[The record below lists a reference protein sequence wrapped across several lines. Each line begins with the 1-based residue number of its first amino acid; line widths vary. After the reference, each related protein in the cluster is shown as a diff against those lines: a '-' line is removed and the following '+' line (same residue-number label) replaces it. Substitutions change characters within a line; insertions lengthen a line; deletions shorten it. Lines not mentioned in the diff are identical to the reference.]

1 MTRFIVK
8 PVVEHKEM
16 LIIHQN
22 ALCAVLYSPICNKNA
37 IKRQKKSPIICQF
50 QKRSYLCTRF
60 RKQANPTEHVRR
72 AGNEG
77 SERTLKHW
85 NKVFIKRKQERQGSE
100 LEKVQRQVKRKRQYI
115 SYQSRKTEIRNPNK
129 KSIRDKKKDGYLEP

>member
-1 MTRFIVK
+1 M
-8 PVVEHKEM
+8 
-16 LIIHQN
+16 
-22 ALCAVLYSPICNKNA
+22 
-37 IKRQKKSPIICQF
+37 
-50 QKRSYLCTRF
+50 
-60 RKQANPTEHVRR
+60 RR
-72 AGNEG
+72 AGNEE

-115 SYQSRKTEIRNPNK
+115 SYQSCKTEIRNPNK